1 MRVKYKKPESISG
14 KFTVHL
20 PAEIVSD
27 ISVICRIKDI
37 PITRYVNDTLK
48 KALETD
54 FRKLK
59 EATQRYE

>member
-1 MRVKYKKPESISG
+1 MRVKYKKPESKSG
-14 KFTVHL
+14 MFTVHL
-20 PAEIVSD
+20 PADIVSD

-54 FRKLK
+54 FTKLR
-59 EATQRYE
+59 EVATHNE